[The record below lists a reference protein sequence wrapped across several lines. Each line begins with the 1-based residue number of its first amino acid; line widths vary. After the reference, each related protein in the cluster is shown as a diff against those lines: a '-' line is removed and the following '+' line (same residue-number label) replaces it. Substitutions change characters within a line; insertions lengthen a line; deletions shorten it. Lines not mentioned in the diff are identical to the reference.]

1 MNAPMGS
8 GYAPMGAPMGMGGA
22 PMGGMGMGMGMG
34 TAPMGGMG
42 QSGLGRRHGIE
53 GLLRFTQPQ
62 TIARQRWI
70 SIGPKFGLNDERWT
84 QLLSISLM
92 ILKRLRIR

>member
-1 MNAPMGS
+1 MALKTPGTLKYKVTIPATFTNEFAAAYGS
-8 GYAPMGAPMGMGGA
+8 VA
-22 PMGGMGMGMGMG
+22 
-34 TAPMGGMG
+34 APMGGMG

-70 SIGPKFGLNDERWT
+70 SIGPKFGFDEEQWT
-84 QLLSISLM
+84 KLLSKSLL